1 MCDLGITLKLAQ
13 PSNLA
18 SFPPHFFL
26 RLQSLKLF
34 TTVARQGRFGPFRK
48 RKGSGYLSLP
58 LPGCLI
64 PKVEPGGRRASSN
77 QEVVKMRSLDPS
89 KLC

>member
-13 PSNLA
+13 PSSLA

-34 TTVARQGRFGPFRK
+34 TTVAQQGHFGPFRVLPSVTSITWL
-48 RKGSGYLSLP
+48 SG
-58 LPGCLI
+58 
-64 PKVEPGGRRASSN
+64 PKSGTWGKKSIE
-77 QEVVKMRSLDPS
+77 
-89 KLC
+89 